1 MINYISNFL
10 IKELLV
16 YFNFNSNYLMLLYFN
31 SFIANY
37 FKYHDMNY
45 DESNLNFI
53 SFKFNT
59 FKNELFFVN

>member
-1 MINYISNFL
+1 
-10 IKELLV
+10 
-16 YFNFNSNYLMLLYFN
+16 MLLYFN